1 MAVTNEMKMFVAG
14 LGDDEVWTKLGQDLE
29 PDHTFITDIVEQS
42 MNLVATVR
50 SDKAGGLTGHMGLIM
65 PAAEFAL
72 LPGFTVAFD
81 KEVHPGDIDYTTTP
95 AATTSGQQA
104 DRRYEHQNKLH
115 VFEMEQMIE
124 TKIKKHI
131 MSCFDKDI
139 YIELKHHLLGY
150 SNVTVEGLIR
160 HLYAEYGE
168 KTELLQNKA
177 LKDLED
183 DFDMTTNNIK
193 LLKIRQEKLKLF
205 LEDTEQKI
213 NDGTYIKKTLGVIER
228 SNYINKDVLKWRRRA
243 LCDRTIAEFWPFFKE
258 AHKKQ
263 KLKLLQGGD
272 EQANSVMQSTLNDY
286 ALQIMRLEKYTDD
299 QQVALNGLIDRE
311 AQSRSGSIPGVIET
325 STSSPSLGEAT
336 EMTTAQALIASLRS
350 ELSVAQQQRYDPN
363 RRQPGGPGRGD
374 NRTAAGRG
382 RGDRRPQNV
391 LGAVDNDVDRRL
403 TRREDPNRLVKK
415 FKNKNYCHTHG
426 YECSKDHDSSHCMWP
441 EKGHKQCATAEN
453 PMGGCL
459 LYKRLWQSYCVEVP

>member
-1 MAVTNEMKMFVAG
+1 MAVSNEMKLFVAG
-14 LGDDEVWTKLGQDLE
+14 LGDDDVWTKLGQDLE

-72 LPGFTVAFD
+72 IPGFTVAFA
-81 KEVHPGDIDYTTTP
+81 KEVHPGDVDYTTPP
-95 AATTSGQQA
+95 AATTIVQQN
-104 DRRYEHQNKLH
+104 DQRYEHQNELH

-150 SNVTVEGLIR
+150 SNVTVEALIR
-160 HLYAEYGE
+160 HLYNEYGE
-168 KTELLQNKA
+168 KTKLLQNKA

-183 DFDMTTNNIK
+183 DYDMTTNNMQ
-193 LLKIRQEKLKLF
+193 LLRILQEKLKLF
-205 LEDTEQKI
+205 LDDTEQSI

-228 SNYINKDVLKWRRRA
+228 SNYINKDVLKWHRRA
-243 LCDRTIAEFWPFFKE
+243 LGDRTIAHFWPFFKE

-272 EQANSVMQSTLNDY
+272 EQANSVMQSKLNDY
-286 ALQIMRLEKYTDD
+286 ALQIMRLKKYTDD

-311 AQSRSGSIPGVIET
+311 AQSRS
-325 STSSPSLGEAT
+325 
-336 EMTTAQALIASLRS
+336 
-350 ELSVAQQQRYDPN
+350 
-363 RRQPGGPGRGD
+363 
-374 NRTAAGRG
+374 
-382 RGDRRPQNV
+382 
-391 LGAVDNDVDRRL
+391 
-403 TRREDPNRLVKK
+403 
-415 FKNKNYCHTHG
+415 
-426 YECSKDHDSSHCMWP
+426 
-441 EKGHKQCATAEN
+441 
-453 PMGGCL
+453 
-459 LYKRLWQSYCVEVP
+459 

>member
-14 LGDDEVWTKLGQDLE
+14 LGDDEVWTKLSQDLE
-29 PDHTFITDIVEQS
+29 PDYTFITDIVEQA

-50 SDKAGGLTGHMGLIM
+50 SDKAGGRTGHMGLIM
-65 PAAEFAL
+65 PAAKFAL

-81 KEVHPGDIDYTTTP
+81 KEVHPGDIDYTTPP

-150 SNVTVEGLIR
+150 SNVTVEALIR

-183 DFDMTTNNIK
+183 DYDMTTNNMK

-213 NDGTYIKKTLGVIER
+213 NDGTYIKKTLGVIEK

-325 STSSPSLGEAT
+325 STSTPSLGEAT

-403 TRREDPNRLVKK
+403 TRREDPNRLEKK

-459 LYKRLWQSYCVEVP
+459 LYKRLW